1 MSVDRQIFKDLA
13 SSFVTDVFADFTKA
27 FIFQSPVEVSDGQG
41 GYTVTW
47 SDFASVT
54 GFVEKKSGGQMTETT
69 EGFVKLDDDEMYIFQ
84 FEFVE
89 GITNNMRI
97 RYDNESYN
105 IKSVMALQDV
115 DIWLNIEAEKGEPT

>member
-1 MSVDRQIFKDLA
+1 MSVERQVFKDLA

-27 FIFQSPVEVSDGQG
+27 FIFQAPVEVSDGQG

-54 GFVEKKSGGQMTETT
+54 GFVEMKSGGELVEVTDGMA
-69 EGFVKLDDDEMYIFQ
+69 KIDDEEMYVFQ

-97 RYDNESYN
+97 RHQNESYN
-105 IKSVMALQDV
+105 IKSIMALQDV